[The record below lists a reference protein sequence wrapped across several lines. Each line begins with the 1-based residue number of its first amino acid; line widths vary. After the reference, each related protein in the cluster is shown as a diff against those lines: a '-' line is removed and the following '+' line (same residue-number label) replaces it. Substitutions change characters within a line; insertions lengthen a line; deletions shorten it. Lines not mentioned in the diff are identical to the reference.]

1 MPIATN
7 KKTYQIF
14 LLASTLLSRFLI
26 MYWKLGGHENMIVLL
41 GLKHVKQTLRMTQ
54 IAASSLTYTRSAAV
68 VSLRIVTPPLEVGSE
83 TGSIVM
89 KRDNK

>member
-14 LLASTLLSRFLI
+14 LLASTLLSRFSI

-41 GLKHVKQTLRMTQ
+41 GLKHVKQALRM
-54 IAASSLTYTRSAAV
+54 AEMADRFFSSARQFVNLYS
-68 VSLRIVTPPLEVGSE
+68 
-83 TGSIVM
+83 
-89 KRDNK
+89 

>member
-7 KKTYQIF
+7 EKTYQIF

-41 GLKHVKQTLRMTQ
+41 GLKHVKQALRM
-54 IAASSLTYTRSAAV
+54 A
-68 VSLRIVTPPLEVGSE
+68 
-83 TGSIVM
+83 
-89 KRDNK
+89 